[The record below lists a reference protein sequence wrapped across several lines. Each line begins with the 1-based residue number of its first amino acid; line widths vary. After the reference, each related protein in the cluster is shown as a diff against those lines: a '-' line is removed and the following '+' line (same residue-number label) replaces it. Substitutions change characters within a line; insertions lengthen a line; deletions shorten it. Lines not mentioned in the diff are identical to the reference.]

1 MRKLASQQPAHR
13 LTSCRSAASIMPGME
28 RPRPRS
34 LVGAAEARRAL
45 RRHCLGAGGQ
55 LRGVRTAGVVGHRRD
70 GGESRGDRRPGAA
83 TGDTAINRMQGDS
96 CRGCRPGGPLA
107 APEAKADAWMLGV
120 HFGSDTQSGAP
131 SRDRTNAQSVS
142 EVERLAGRLAVP
154 TPGPFSARQIAN
166 AHDEFVSHVEA
177 DAGGTAHR
185 LAVKYSPEACQLYK
199 LGALWGYAM
208 WIRVAL
214 PGTSIAMAVPINYYA
229 RQAGLPEP
237 LTTTMITPASADG
250 SRADRA
256 AEAIALTEAVTKHL
270 AGAP

>member
-1 MRKLASQQPAHR
+1 
-13 LTSCRSAASIMPGME
+13 ME

-34 LVGAAEARRAL
+34 LSARLKHAALFVAIVWAL
-45 RRHCLGAGGQ
+45 AGSFVAFE
-55 LRGVRTAGVVGHRRD
+55 LLALLATDVMVAN
-70 GGESRGDRRPGAA
+70 PGAIGDLALPQA
-83 TGDTAINRMQGDS
+83 TQQSTACKVAPGEAAGQG
-96 CRGCRPGGPLA
+96 GLA

-131 SRDRTNAQSVS
+131 SRDRTNAQSAS
-142 EVERLAGRLAVP
+142 EVEQLAGKLAVP

-166 AHDEFVSHVEA
+166 ANDEFVSHVEA
-177 DAGGTAHR
+177 DAGGTAHQ

-214 PGTSIAMAVPINYYA
+214 PGTSTAMVIPINYYA
-229 RQAGLPEP
+229 RQTGLPEP
-237 LTTTMITPASADG
+237 LTTTMITPAAADG

>member
-1 MRKLASQQPAHR
+1 
-13 LTSCRSAASIMPGME
+13 ME
-28 RPRPRS
+28 RPRSRS
-34 LVGAAEARRAL
+34 LATRLKHAALFVAIVWALAASFVAFELLSLSITDAIVANPEFGDLALSQATQQSTACKVGPDEAA
-45 RRHCLGAGGQ
+45 GQ
-55 LRGVRTAGVVGHRRD
+55 A
-70 GGESRGDRRPGAA
+70 
-83 TGDTAINRMQGDS
+83 
-96 CRGCRPGGPLA
+96 GPLA
-107 APEAKADAWMLGV
+107 APEARADAWMLGV
-120 HFGSDTQSGAP
+120 HFGSDTQSGVP

-185 LAVKYSPEACQLYK
+185 LAVMYSPEACQLYK
-199 LGALWGYAM
+199 LGAFWGYAM

-214 PGTSIAMAVPINYYA
+214 PGTRTAMAIPINYYG
-229 RQAGLPEP
+229 RQTGLPEP
-237 LTTTMITPASADG
+237 LTRTMITPASADG